1 MQMTHFTGLIKASL
15 FLCAFDL
22 AVTSSLLLQQQ
33 RLLSTDTSTLVSMV
47 TPFYPAVAVNSKF
60 DRLHI

>member
-1 MQMTHFTGLIKASL
+1 MTPFTGLIKASL

-33 RLLSTDTSTLVSMV
+33 RLLSTDTSTLVSVAMR
-47 TPFYPAVAVNSKF
+47 FYSTFAVNAKF
-60 DRLHI
+60 GRLHI